1 MKSAARRTPPRIRGI
16 RTLGEWR
23 MEVDGALD
31 GNVREKRCV
40 ERVGML
46 GLDGEGVKVMDEGMF
61 RWSLDRVGVFKGA

>member
-1 MKSAARRTPPRIRGI
+1 
-16 RTLGEWR
+16 